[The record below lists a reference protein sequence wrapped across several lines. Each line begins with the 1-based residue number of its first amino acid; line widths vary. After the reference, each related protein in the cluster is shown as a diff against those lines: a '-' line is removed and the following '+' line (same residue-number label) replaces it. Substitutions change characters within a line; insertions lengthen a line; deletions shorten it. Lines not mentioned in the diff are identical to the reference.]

1 MSNLE
6 QAMQEVNN
14 LNRTEGVTQRGGKKY
29 TMVSVRVEAFRKAFG
44 LEYGIETE
52 IISYNGENVIAKAV
66 IKNKDGMII
75 GSGYAEEIRG
85 SSNVNKTSAIENCET
100 SAVGRALASI
110 GLHGGQYASINE
122 VEQAQ
127 QKEVTIDERASWQ
140 QFADERIGEVQGIK
154 DLDELKQWDE
164 YFSDQLDKLNLEYPK
179 IYAQIET
186 EVNKRK
192 AFL

>member
-6 QAMQEVNN
+6 KAMQEVNN

-29 TMVSVRVEAFRKAFG
+29 TMVSTRVEAFRKAFG
-44 LEYGIETE
+44 MDYGIETE
-52 IISYNGENVIAKAV
+52 IISDNGQNVVAKAC

-75 GSGYAEEIRG
+75 GSGYAEEVRG
-85 SSNVNKTSAIENCET
+85 TSNVNKTSAIENCET
-100 SAVGRALASI
+100 SAIGRALASI

-140 QFADERIGEVQGIK
+140 KFLEDRISEVKGIK

-164 YFSDQLDKLNLEYPK
+164 YFSSQLDRLNEDYPDM
-179 IYAQIET
+179 YQQIEN

>member
-44 LEYGIETE
+44 MDYGIETE
-52 IISYNGENVIAKAV
+52 IISYTGDNVIAKAV

-127 QKEVTIDERASWQ
+127 QKEITIDEKAFWQ
-140 QFADERIGEVQGIK
+140 NFADERIAEVKGIK

-164 YFSDQLDKLNLEYPK
+164 YFSDQLDKLNEEYPK

>member
-1 MSNLE
+1 MTDLIK
-6 QAMQEVNN
+6 AMAEVNN

-29 TMVSVRVEAFRKAFG
+29 TMVSTRVEAFRKAFG
-44 LEYGIETE
+44 MDYGIGTE
-52 IISYNGENVIAKAV
+52 IISDNGQNVVAKAV

-75 GSGYAEEIRG
+75 GSGYAEEVRG
-85 SSNVNKTSAIENCET
+85 TSNVNKTSAIENCET
-100 SAVGRALASI
+100 SAIGRALASI

-140 QFADERIGEVQGIK
+140 KFLEDRISEVKGIK

-164 YFSDQLDKLNLEYPK
+164 YFSSQLDRLNEDYPDM
-179 IYAQIET
+179 YQQIEN

>member
-14 LNRTEGVTQRGGKKY
+14 LNQTDGVDQRGGKKY
-29 TMVSVRVEAFRKAFG
+29 TMVSTRVEAFRKAFG
-44 LEYGIETE
+44 MDYGIETD
-52 IISYNGENVIAKAV
+52 IISYNGDNVIAKAV

-85 SSNVNKTSAIENCET
+85 TSLVNKTSAIENCET

-140 QFADERIGEVQGIK
+140 QFADERIGELQRIA
-154 DLDELKQWDE
+154 DLNELEQWDT
-164 YFSDQLDKLNLEYPK
+164 YFSDQLDKLNLDYPK
-179 IYAQIET
+179 IYEQIQNEIY
-186 EVNKRK
+186 KRK

>member
-1 MSNLE
+1 VSNLE

-14 LNRTEGVTQRGGKKY
+14 LNQTDGVDQRGGKKY
-29 TMVSVRVEAFRKAFG
+29 TMVSTRVEAFRKAFG
-44 LEYGIETE
+44 MEYGIETD
-52 IISYNGENVIAKAV
+52 IISYNGDNVIAKAV

-127 QKEVTIDERASWQ
+127 QKEVTIDEKAFWQ
-140 QFADERIGEVQGIK
+140 HFADERIGELQSIA
-154 DLDELKQWDE
+154 DLNELEQWDE

-179 IYAQIET
+179 IYEQLQNEIY
-186 EVNKRK
+186 KRK

>member
-14 LNRTEGVTQRGGKKY
+14 LNQTEGVDQRGGKKY
-29 TMVSVRVEAFRKAFG
+29 TMVSTRVEAFRKTFG
-44 LEYGIETE
+44 MEYGIETD
-52 IISYNGENVIAKAV
+52 IISYNGDNVIAKAV

-127 QKEVTIDERASWQ
+127 QKEITIDEKAFWQ
-140 QFADERIGEVQGIK
+140 NFADERIAEVQGIK

-164 YFSDQLDKLNLEYPK
+164 YFSDQLDKLNEEYPK

>member
-1 MSNLE
+1 
-6 QAMQEVNN
+6 MQEVNN

-29 TMVSVRVEAFRKAFG
+29 TMVSTRVEAFRKAFG
-44 LEYGIETE
+44 MDYGIETE
-52 IISYNGENVIAKAV
+52 IISDNGQNVVAKAV

-75 GSGYAEEIRG
+75 GSGYAEEVRG
-85 SSNVNKTSAIENCET
+85 TSNVNKTSAIENCET
-100 SAVGRALASI
+100 SAIGRALASI

-127 QKEVTIDERASWQ
+127 QKEVAIDERASWQ
-140 QFADERIGEVQGIK
+140 KFLEDRISEVKGIK

-164 YFSDQLDKLNLEYPK
+164 YFSSQLDRLNEDYPDM
-179 IYAQIET
+179 YQQIEN

>member
-1 MSNLE
+1 VSNLE

-14 LNRTEGVTQRGGKKY
+14 LNQTDGVDQRGGKKY
-29 TMVSVRVEAFRKAFG
+29 TMVSTRVEAFRKAFG
-44 LEYGIETE
+44 MEYGIETD
-52 IISYNGENVIAKAV
+52 IISYNGDNVIAKAV

-127 QKEVTIDERASWQ
+127 QKEVTIDEKTFWQ
-140 QFADERIGEVQGIK
+140 QFADERIGELQSIA
-154 DLDELKQWDE
+154 DLNELEQWDE

-179 IYAQIET
+179 IYEQLQNEIY
-186 EVNKRK
+186 KRK

>member
-14 LNRTEGVTQRGGKKY
+14 LNQTEGVDQRGGKKY
-29 TMVSVRVEAFRKAFG
+29 TMVSTRVEAFRKAFG
-44 LEYGIETE
+44 MEYGIETD
-52 IISYNGENVIAKAV
+52 IISYNGDNVIAKAV

-127 QKEVTIDERASWQ
+127 QKEVTIDEKTFWQ
-140 QFADERIGEVQGIK
+140 QFADERIGELQSIA
-154 DLDELKQWDE
+154 DLNELEQWDE

-179 IYAQIET
+179 IYEQLQNEIY
-186 EVNKRK
+186 KRK

>member
-14 LNRTEGVTQRGGKKY
+14 LNQTEGVDQRGGKKY
-29 TMVSVRVEAFRKAFG
+29 TMVSTRVEAFRKAFG
-44 LEYGIETE
+44 MEYGIETD
-52 IISYNGENVIAKAV
+52 IISYNGDTVIAKAV

-85 SSNVNKTSAIENCET
+85 TSLVNKTSAVENCET

-122 VEQAQ
+122 IEQAQ
-127 QKEVTIDERASWQ
+127 QKEIIIDEKEAQ
-140 QFADERIGEVQGIK
+140 KFADERIKEVQSIK
-154 DLDELKQWDE
+154 DLDELQQWDE
-164 YFSDQLDKLNLEYPK
+164 YFSDQLDKLNEEYPK

>member
-1 MSNLE
+1 VSNLE

-44 LEYGIETE
+44 MEYGIETD
-52 IISYNGENVIAKAV
+52 IISYNGDNVIAKAV

-127 QKEVTIDERASWQ
+127 QKEVTIDEKTFWQ
-140 QFADERIGEVQGIK
+140 NFADERIAEVQGIK

-179 IYAQIET
+179 IYLQIEN

>member
-14 LNRTEGVTQRGGKKY
+14 LNQTEGVDQRGGKKY

-44 LEYGIETE
+44 MEYGIETE
-52 IISYNGENVIAKAV
+52 IISYTGDNVIAKAV

-85 SSNVNKTSAIENCET
+85 SSNVNKTSAVENCET

-127 QKEVTIDERASWQ
+127 EKEITIDEKAFWK
-140 QFADERIGEVQGIK
+140 QFADERIGELQSIA
-154 DLDELKQWDE
+154 DLNELEQWDT
-164 YFSDQLDKLNLEYPK
+164 YFSDQLDKLNLDYPK
-179 IYAQIET
+179 IYEQIQNEIY
-186 EVNKRK
+186 KRK

>member
-6 QAMQEVNN
+6 QAMKDVNN

-44 LEYGIETE
+44 MDYGIETE
-52 IISYNGENVIAKAV
+52 IISYTGDNVIAKAV

-127 QKEVTIDERASWQ
+127 QKEITIDERAFWQ
-140 QFADERIGEVQGIK
+140 NFADKRIAEVQGIK

-164 YFSDQLDKLNLEYPK
+164 YFSDQLDKLNEEYPK

>member
-1 MSNLE
+1 MT
-6 QAMQEVNN
+6 EVNN
-14 LNRTEGVTQRGGKKY
+14 LNQTEGVDQRGGKKY
-29 TMVSVRVEAFRKAFG
+29 TMVSTRVEAFRKAFG
-44 LEYGIETE
+44 MEYGIETE
-52 IISYNGENVIAKAV
+52 IISYNGDNVIAKAV

-85 SSNVNKTSAIENCET
+85 TSLVNKTSAVENCET

-122 VEQAQ
+122 IEQAQ
-127 QKEVTIDERASWQ
+127 QKEITIDEKEAQ
-140 QFADERIGEVQGIK
+140 KFANERIKEVQGIN
-154 DLDELKQWDE
+154 DLDELEKWDE
-164 YFSDQLDKLNLEYPK
+164 YYSDELDRLNEEYPT
-179 IYAQIET
+179 IYAQLEN

>member
-6 QAMQEVNN
+6 QAMTEVNN
-14 LNRTEGVTQRGGKKY
+14 LNQTEGVDQRGGKKY
-29 TMVSVRVEAFRKAFG
+29 TMVSTRVEAFRKAFG
-44 LEYGIETE
+44 MDYGIETE
-52 IISYNGENVIAKAV
+52 IISYNGDNVIAKAV

-85 SSNVNKTSAIENCET
+85 TSLVNKTSAVENCET

-122 VEQAQ
+122 IEQAQ
-127 QKEVTIDERASWQ
+127 QKEFIIDEKEAQ
-140 QFADERIGEVQGIK
+140 KFANERIKEVQGIN
-154 DLDELKQWDE
+154 DLDELEKWDE
-164 YFSDQLDKLNLEYPK
+164 YYSDELDRLNEEYPT
-179 IYAQIET
+179 IYEQLEN

-192 AFL
+192 GFL

>member
-1 MSNLE
+1 MT
-6 QAMQEVNN
+6 EVNN
-14 LNRTEGVTQRGGKKY
+14 LNQTEGVDQRGGKKY
-29 TMVSVRVEAFRKAFG
+29 TMVSTRVEAFRKAFG
-44 LEYGIETE
+44 MEYGIETE
-52 IISYNGENVIAKAV
+52 IISYNGDNVIAKAV

-85 SSNVNKTSAIENCET
+85 TSLVNKTSAVENCET

-122 VEQAQ
+122 IEQAQ
-127 QKEVTIDERASWQ
+127 QKEITIDEKEAQ
-140 QFADERIGEVQGIK
+140 KFANERIKEVQGIN
-154 DLDELKQWDE
+154 DLDELKNWDE

-179 IYAQIET
+179 IYEQLQNEIY
-186 EVNKRK
+186 KRK

>member
-1 MSNLE
+1 
-6 QAMQEVNN
+6 MQEVNN
-14 LNRTEGVTQRGGKKY
+14 LNQTEGVDQRGGKKY

-44 LEYGIETE
+44 MEYGIETE
-52 IISYNGENVIAKAV
+52 IISYTGDNVIAKAV

-85 SSNVNKTSAIENCET
+85 SSNVNKTSAVENCET

-127 QKEVTIDERASWQ
+127 EKEITIDEKAFWK
-140 QFADERIGEVQGIK
+140 QFADERIGELQSIA
-154 DLDELKQWDE
+154 DLNELEQWDT
-164 YFSDQLDKLNLEYPK
+164 YFSDQLDKLNLDYPK
-179 IYAQIET
+179 IYEQIQNEIY
-186 EVNKRK
+186 KRK

>member
-1 MSNLE
+1 
-6 QAMQEVNN
+6 MQEVNN

-29 TMVSVRVEAFRKAFG
+29 TMVSTRVEAFRKAFG
-44 LEYGIETE
+44 MDYGIETD
-52 IISYNGENVIAKAV
+52 IISYNGDNVIAKAV

-85 SSNVNKTSAIENCET
+85 SSNVNKTSAVENCET

-122 VEQAQ
+122 IEQAQ
-127 QKEVTIDERASWQ
+127 QKEIIIDEKEAQ
-140 QFADERIGEVQGIK
+140 KFADERIKEVQSIK
-154 DLDELKQWDE
+154 DLDELQQWDE
-164 YFSDQLDKLNLEYPK
+164 YFSDQLDKLNEEYPK

>member
-6 QAMQEVNN
+6 QAMTEVNN
-14 LNRTEGVTQRGGKKY
+14 LNQTEGVDQRGGKKY
-29 TMVSVRVEAFRKAFG
+29 TMVSTRVEAFRKAFG
-44 LEYGIETE
+44 MEYGIETE
-52 IISYNGENVIAKAV
+52 IISYNGDNVIAKAV

-85 SSNVNKTSAIENCET
+85 TSLVNKTSAVENCET

-122 VEQAQ
+122 IEQAQ
-127 QKEVTIDERASWQ
+127 QKEITIDEKEAQ
-140 QFADERIGEVQGIK
+140 KFANERIKEVQGIN
-154 DLDELKQWDE
+154 DLDELEKWDE
-164 YFSDQLDKLNLEYPK
+164 YYSDELDRLNEEYPT
-179 IYAQIET
+179 IYAQLEN

>member
-14 LNRTEGVTQRGGKKY
+14 LNQTDCVDQRGGKKY
-29 TMVSVRVEAFRKAFG
+29 TMVSTRVEAFRKAFG
-44 LEYGIETE
+44 MEYGIETE
-52 IISYNGENVIAKAV
+52 IISYNGDNVIAKAV

-140 QFADERIGEVQGIK
+140 QFADERIGELQSIA
-154 DLDELKQWDE
+154 DLNELEQWDT
-164 YFSDQLDKLNLEYPK
+164 YFSDQLVKLNLDYPK
-179 IYAQIET
+179 IYEQIQNEIY
-186 EVNKRK
+186 KRK

>member
-14 LNRTEGVTQRGGKKY
+14 LNQTEGVDQRGGKKY
-29 TMVSVRVEAFRKAFG
+29 TMVSTRVEAFRKAFG
-44 LEYGIETE
+44 MEYGIETD
-52 IISYNGENVIAKAV
+52 IISYNGDNVIAKAV

-85 SSNVNKTSAIENCET
+85 TSLVNKTSAVENCET

-122 VEQAQ
+122 IEQAQ
-127 QKEVTIDERASWQ
+127 QKEIIIDEKEAQ
-140 QFADERIGEVQGIK
+140 KFANERIAEVQGIQ
-154 DLDELKQWDE
+154 DLDELELWDE
-164 YFSDQLDKLNLEYPK
+164 YFSDQLDKLNEEYPK

>member
-44 LEYGIETE
+44 MDYGIETE

>member
-29 TMVSVRVEAFRKAFG
+29 TMVSTRVEAFRKAFG
-44 LEYGIETE
+44 MDYGIETE
-52 IISYNGENVIAKAV
+52 IISDNGQNVVAKAV

-75 GSGYAEEIRG
+75 GSGYAEEVRG
-85 SSNVNKTSAIENCET
+85 TSNVNKTSAIENCET
-100 SAVGRALASI
+100 SAIGRALASI

-140 QFADERIGEVQGIK
+140 KFLEDRISEVKGIK

-164 YFSDQLDKLNLEYPK
+164 YFSSQLDRLNEDYPDM
-179 IYAQIET
+179 YQQIEN

>member
-1 MSNLE
+1 VSNLE

-29 TMVSVRVEAFRKAFG
+29 TMVSTRVEAFRKAFG
-44 LEYGIETE
+44 MDYGIETE
-52 IISYNGENVIAKAV
+52 IISDNGQNVVAKAV

-75 GSGYAEEIRG
+75 GSGYAEEVRG
-85 SSNVNKTSAIENCET
+85 TSNVNKTSAIENCET
-100 SAVGRALASI
+100 SAIGRALASI

-140 QFADERIGEVQGIK
+140 KFLEDRISEVKGIK

-164 YFSDQLDKLNLEYPK
+164 YFSSQLDRLNEDYPDM
-179 IYAQIET
+179 YQQIEN

>member
-6 QAMQEVNN
+6 KAMQEVNN

-44 LEYGIETE
+44 MDYGIETE
-52 IISYNGENVIAKAV
+52 IISYTGDNVIAKAV

-127 QKEVTIDERASWQ
+127 QKEITIDEKAVWQ
-140 QFADERIGEVQGIK
+140 NFADERIAEVQGIK

-164 YFSDQLDKLNLEYPK
+164 YFSDQLDKLNEEYPK

>member
-44 LEYGIETE
+44 MDYGIETD
-52 IISYNGENVIAKAV
+52 IISYTGDNVIAKAV

-85 SSNVNKTSAIENCET
+85 SSNVNKTSAIENCGT

-127 QKEVTIDERASWQ
+127 QKEVTIDEKAFWQ
-140 QFADERIGEVQGIK
+140 NFADKRIAEVQGIK

-164 YFSDQLDKLNLEYPK
+164 YFSDQLDKLNEEYPK

>member
-1 MSNLE
+1 
-6 QAMQEVNN
+6 MQEVNN

-44 LEYGIETE
+44 MDYGIETE
-52 IISYNGENVIAKAV
+52 IISYTGDNVIAKAV

-127 QKEVTIDERASWQ
+127 QKEITIDEKAFWQ
-140 QFADERIGEVQGIK
+140 NFADERIAEVKGIK

-164 YFSDQLDKLNLEYPK
+164 YFSDQLDKLNEEYPK

>member
-6 QAMQEVNN
+6 QAMTEVNN
-14 LNRTEGVTQRGGKKY
+14 LNQTEGVDQRGGKKY
-29 TMVSVRVEAFRKAFG
+29 TMVSTRVEAFRKAFG
-44 LEYGIETE
+44 MDYGIETE
-52 IISYNGENVIAKAV
+52 IISYNGDNVIAKAV

-85 SSNVNKTSAIENCET
+85 TSLVNKTSAVENCET

-122 VEQAQ
+122 IEQAQ
-127 QKEVTIDERASWQ
+127 QKEFIIDEKEAQ
-140 QFADERIGEVQGIK
+140 KFANERIEEVQGIK
-154 DLDELKQWDE
+154 DLDELKNWDE

-179 IYAQIET
+179 IYEQLQNEIY
-186 EVNKRK
+186 KRK

>member
-44 LEYGIETE
+44 MDYGIETD
-52 IISYNGENVIAKAV
+52 IISYTGDNVIAKAV

-127 QKEVTIDERASWQ
+127 QKEITIDERAFWQ
-140 QFADERIGEVQGIK
+140 NFADKRIAEVQGIK

-164 YFSDQLDKLNLEYPK
+164 YFSDQLDKLNEEYPK

>member
-6 QAMQEVNN
+6 QAMKDVNN

-44 LEYGIETE
+44 MDYGIETD
-52 IISYNGENVIAKAV
+52 IISYTGDNVIAKAV

-127 QKEVTIDERASWQ
+127 QKEITIDERAFWQ
-140 QFADERIGEVQGIK
+140 NFADKRIAEVQGIK

-164 YFSDQLDKLNLEYPK
+164 YFSDQLDKLNEEYPK

>member
-1 MSNLE
+1 VSNLE

-14 LNRTEGVTQRGGKKY
+14 LNQTEGVDQRGGKKY

-44 LEYGIETE
+44 MEYGIETE
-52 IISYNGENVIAKAV
+52 IISYTGDNVIAKAV

-85 SSNVNKTSAIENCET
+85 SSNVNKTSAVENCET

-127 QKEVTIDERASWQ
+127 EKEITIDEKAFWK
-140 QFADERIGEVQGIK
+140 QFADERIGELQSIA
-154 DLDELKQWDE
+154 DLNELEQWDT
-164 YFSDQLDKLNLEYPK
+164 YFSDQLDKLNLDYPK
-179 IYAQIET
+179 IYEQIQNEIY
-186 EVNKRK
+186 KRK

>member
-44 LEYGIETE
+44 MDYGIETD
-52 IISYNGENVIAKAV
+52 IISYTGDNVIAKAV

-127 QKEVTIDERASWQ
+127 QKEVTIDEKAFWQ
-140 QFADERIGEVQGIK
+140 NFADKRIAEVQGIK

-164 YFSDQLDKLNLEYPK
+164 YFSDQLDKLNEEYPK